1 MHQITLSVELF
12 TEIMSVSFQRHKV
25 YINMM
30 EYLCYAF
37 HFSYLQLS
45 FISGVQDSPN
55 DLIALRHRNQK
66 KYLFQTV
73 THGGKIQISRE
84 KEADTG
90 SSWKA
95 HLVQV
100 LPEPQQLCSH
110 ISAYSWSQGCTYHFL
125 SCIFLPQEG
134 AEMPASALSYVFRN

>member
-1 MHQITLSVELF
+1 MPFI
-12 TEIMSVSFQRHKV
+12 
-25 YINMM
+25 
-30 EYLCYAF
+30 F
-37 HFSYLQLS
+37 HTYRFHSYL
-45 FISGVQDSPN
+45 GYTDSPN

-66 KYLFQTV
+66 KYLFQTNV

-110 ISAYSWSQGCTYHFL
+110 ISVDILGVRDAPIIFSLAFSYHKRVLKCQLQLFL
-125 SCIFLPQEG
+125 MCSKT
-134 AEMPASALSYVFRN
+134 N